1 MNTSK
6 RKVVKFGLGAWFA
19 PTVLSISIP
28 AHAQT
33 SQCQISDVIGDWS
46 LSIGNSGIARIFTLI
61 ADGSG
66 MFEGEP
72 FTWRLSNDT
81 LFFESFTA
89 TFIGLVI
96 EMDLSG
102 DCRMASGRI
111 IDNAGD
117 GASES
122 ISGELNG

>member
-1 MNTSK
+1 MNKSK
-6 RKVVKFGLGAWFA
+6 RKLVKFGLGTWFA

-46 LSIGNSGIARIFTLI
+46 LSIGTNGEARIFTLI
-61 ADGSG
+61 ADESG
-66 MFEGEP
+66 VFEGEP
-72 FTWRLSNDT
+72 FTWSVSDNT
-81 LFFESFTA
+81 LFLESLPGTL
-89 TFIGLVI
+89 IGLVI
-96 EMDLSG
+96 EMDLSMG
-102 DCRMASGRI
+102 CRMASGRI

-122 ISGELNG
+122 ISGELNE